1 MRGRVRQRT
10 SEVEIGA
17 PPGRAAQGGGIA
29 VQARQIGWVLAGAA
43 VLALPHVAQ
52 AQGRRVLLRDS
63 FSIGTGEGVLC
74 QVQDRS
80 ADNAVS
86 QSSFDRTW
94 AVVCRDSALP
104 VANIWAFRDFGGD
117 AQARVA
123 PLRRERVDCS
133 AARRSRASELAGA
146 ELTSCMLAGSQLA
159 WSTYTLRRGGFTW
172 VAEGFAAYD
181 SATLLALRSLLANR
195 VAQGRI
201 DAATTSVGDPAAFSR
216 VQAQTLKPEQ
226 ALTEGYRRN
235 LSGDYA
241 EAEAY
246 FEALQE
252 RLQNERNTAIDPV
265 EFLANRGLQKSNL
278 GEFGEAERLF
288 AEARKVGSGDPINE
302 RLLRNFEAIHLL
314 NRGRPDRAIARLERK
329 LATDFEGLSTEG
341 GSLSITIPIAAR
353 LNADRG
359 GGVAGIGADVALT
372 PRERVT
378 IIDAQALQLRGT
390 ALRLMGRTDEAR
402 TALQQAQVQAV
413 QVRDGRVT
421 TIARLRGQIL
431 AELGLV
437 EETAG
442 NKPEAEQRLREGL
455 AIIQAQ
461 YPERRAVA
469 TVQGRLASFLLRNGR
484 ADEGLAI
491 YRGMVDRGIAAG
503 GSATGFANELAPY
516 FRALAE
522 RMDRDPAAAAAFFT
536 AAQLLVRPGVAET
549 QAVLARE
556 LSGGSDEA
564 ARLFRQTLDLSREIE
579 RLRVRYLALQR
590 SPDQAAAAAEIDAL
604 AARLRELEE
613 TQASAQA
620 SLAAYPQY
628 RVVAARAITL
638 ADFQQQL
645 GEGEAYARVALVG
658 PDVMMFYADRTR
670 ARAWRTPLSAVDL
683 DTAVDL
689 LRNSISAN
697 ENGRYVTYPFD
708 LAQSRKL
715 FAALFGPIEAELGSV
730 KHLIFE
736 PDGALLRLPL
746 DLLVTDDASVARYA
760 QRSAKSDADPYDFR
774 GTAWLGRG
782 RMISTAT
789 SAQSFVDARKARPSQ
804 ARQQYLGLG
813 NNAPVGPNPPASI
826 RAMLASGSDECGWTA
841 AAWNR
846 PIAIDELVEARQ
858 VVGRDGSQL
867 LTGAAFTDTAV
878 KQKADL
884 GEFRI
889 LHFATHGLVTPPRPN
904 CPVKPALVTS
914 FGATGSDGLLTF
926 DEVFD
931 LALDADLVILS
942 ACDTAG
948 SASVEA
954 TRAAGLSSGG
964 GTALD
969 GLVRAFIG
977 AGGRAVLASH
987 WPAPD
992 DYRATE
998 RLMNEMFRRGRT
1010 VSLGE
1015 ALDQSKSLLMD
1026 DADTSHPYYWAGFA
1040 LIGDASKPLL
1050 RQTATAAAEPGPA
1063 ATAGGAR

>member
-1 MRGRVRQRT
+1 MKCETRGSR
-10 SEVEIGA
+10 GA
-17 PPGRAAQGGGIA
+17 KVGGIA
-29 VQARQIGWVLAGAA
+29 VKAKRIASLLAGAA
-43 VLALPHVAQ
+43 VLVLPHVAQ
-52 AQGRRVLLRDS
+52 AQSRAPLLRDS
-63 FSIGTGEGVLC
+63 FSIGSGDGVLC

-80 ADNAVS
+80 ADNRVR
-86 QSSFDRTW
+86 QSSFDRAW

-104 VANIWAFRDFGGD
+104 VAHIWAFKDFAGD
-117 AQARVA
+117 AQAMVS

-133 AARRSRASELAGA
+133 AQRHSAAELAGGK
-146 ELTSCMLAGSQLA
+146 LTSCMLAGSKLA
-159 WSTYTLRRGGFTW
+159 WSIYTLRRGGFTW
-172 VAEGFAAYD
+172 VAEGFGAYD
-181 SATLLALRSLLANR
+181 SATLLALRSLLDNR
-195 VAQGRI
+195 IVQGRI
-201 DAATTSVGDPAAFSR
+201 DAATTSVSDPAAFSR
-216 VQAQTLKPEQ
+216 IQAQTLQPEQ
-226 ALTEGYRRN
+226 ALAEGYRRN

-246 FEALQE
+246 FQALQE
-252 RLQNERNTAIDPV
+252 RLESERNTSIDPV
-265 EFLANRGLQKSNL
+265 EFLANRALQKSNL
-278 GEFGEAERLF
+278 GDFGEAERLF
-288 AEARKVGSGDPINE
+288 GQARNVGSGDPINE
-302 RLLRNFEAIHLL
+302 RLLRNFEAIHQL
-314 NRGRPDRAIARLERK
+314 NRGRPDRAIARLDQR

-341 GSLSITIPIAAR
+341 GSLAITIPIAAR
-353 LNADRG
+353 LNANRG
-359 GGVAGIGADVALT
+359 SGIAGISTDVALT

-390 ALRLMGRTDEAR
+390 ARRLQGDYTGARAALTQALAEAM
-402 TALQQAQVQAV
+402 

-421 TIARLRGQIL
+421 TIARMRGQIL

-437 EETAG
+437 EEAAG
-442 NKPEAEQRLREGL
+442 NKAEAERRLREGL
-455 AIIQAQ
+455 AVIQAQ

-469 TVQGRLASFLLRNGR
+469 TIQGRLASFLLRNGQE
-484 ADEGLAI
+484 DEGLTL
-491 YRGMVDRGIAAG
+491 YRGMVERGIAAG
-503 GSATGFANELAPY
+503 GSATGFANELVPY
-516 FRALAE
+516 FRVLSDRMASDPKAAE
-522 RMDRDPAAAAAFFT
+522 EFFI

-564 ARLFRQTLDLSREIE
+564 ARLFRQTTDLSRDIE
-579 RLRVRYLALQR
+579 RLRIRYLALQR
-590 SPDQAAAAAEIDAL
+590 SPDQVAAAPEIATL

-613 TQASAQA
+613 TQATAQA
-620 SLAAYPQY
+620 SLAAFPQY
-628 RVVAARAITL
+628 RAVAARAITL
-638 ADFQQQL
+638 AAFQQQL

-658 PDVMMFYADRTR
+658 PDVMMFFADRAR

-689 LRNSISAN
+689 LRHSISVD

-708 LAQSRKL
+708 LAESRKL
-715 FAALFGPIEAELGSV
+715 FAALFGPVASELANV

-736 PDGALLRLPL
+736 PDGALLRLPI
-746 DLLVTDDASVARYA
+746 DLLVTDDGSVTRYA
-760 QRSAKSDADPYDFR
+760 ERTAKSGADEYDFR

-789 SAQSFVDARKARPSQ
+789 SAQSFVDARRARPSE
-804 ARQQYLGLG
+804 AREQYLGLG
-813 NNAPVGPNPPASI
+813 NNQPIGADPPAPV
-826 RAMLASGSDECGWTA
+826 RAVLAGGSDDCGWSA
-841 AAWNR
+841 AEWNR
-846 PIAIDELVEARQ
+846 PISADELVEASQ
-858 VVGRDGSQL
+858 VVGRDTSEL

-878 KQKADL
+878 KQKSDL
-884 GEFRI
+884 GDFRI

-904 CPVKPALVTS
+904 CPVKPALLTS

-1010 VSLGE
+1010 ASLGE
-1015 ALDQSKSLLMD
+1015 ALDQSETLLMD
-1026 DADTSHPYYWAGFA
+1026 DAETSHPYYWAGFA

-1050 RQTATAAAEPGPA
+1050 RPVANPA
-1063 ATAGGAR
+1063 PSQVSEAGASAVR

>member
-1 MRGRVRQRT
+1 M
-10 SEVEIGA
+10 E
-17 PPGRAAQGGGIA
+17 
-29 VQARQIGWVLAGAA
+29 ARRIVSLLAGAA
-43 VLALPHVAQ
+43 VLALPNAAQ
-52 AQGRRVLLRDS
+52 AQGRPPLLRDS
-63 FSIGTGEGVLC
+63 FSIGSGEGVLC

-80 ADNAVS
+80 ADNAVR
-86 QSSFDRTW
+86 QSSFDRAW

-104 VANIWAFRDFGGD
+104 VANIWAFKNFPGD
-117 AQARVA
+117 APGAVA
-123 PLRRERVDCS
+123 PLRRERVDCT
-133 AARRSRASELAGA
+133 AARRSAAAELAGG
-146 ELTSCMLAGSQLA
+146 ELTSCVLAGSKLA
-159 WSTYTLRRGGFTW
+159 WSTYTLRRGSFTW
-172 VAEGFAAYD
+172 VAEGFGAYD
-181 SATLLALRSLLANR
+181 SATLLALRSLLDNR
-195 VAQGRI
+195 FAQGKI

-216 VQAQTLKPEQ
+216 IQAQALQPEQ
-226 ALTEGYRRN
+226 ALAEGYRRN

-241 EAEAY
+241 EAESY

-252 RLQNERNTAIDPV
+252 RLETESNTSIDAV
-265 EFLANRGLQKSNL
+265 EFLANRALQKSNL

-288 AEARKVGSGDPINE
+288 AQARKVGSGDPINE
-302 RLLRNFEAIHLL
+302 RLLRNFEAINQL
-314 NRGRPDRAIARLERK
+314 NRGRPDRALNRLDQR
-329 LATDFEGLSTEG
+329 LATDFEGLSSEG
-341 GSLSITIPIAAR
+341 GSLAITIPIAAR

-359 GGVAGIGADVALT
+359 SGVAGISTDVALT

-390 ALRLMGRTDEAR
+390 ARRLQGDYPAAR
-402 TALQQAQVQAV
+402 AALTQALAEAV

-421 TIARLRGQIL
+421 TIARMRGQIL

-437 EETAG
+437 EEAAG
-442 NKPEAEQRLREGL
+442 NKAEAERRLREGL
-455 AIIQAQ
+455 AIVQAQ

-469 TVQGRLASFLLRNGR
+469 TIQGRLASFLLRNGR
-484 ADEGLAI
+484 EAEGLAL

-503 GSATGFANELAPY
+503 GSATGFANELVPY
-516 FRALAE
+516 FRALTE
-522 RMDRDPAAAAAFFT
+522 RMGSDPAAAAEFFA

-564 ARLFRQTLDLSREIE
+564 ARLFRQTTDLSREIE
-579 RLRVRYLALQR
+579 RLRIRYLALQR
-590 SPDQAAAAAEIDAL
+590 SPDQASAAPEIDTL
-604 AARLRELEE
+604 AAQLRELEE
-613 TQASAQA
+613 TQATAQA

-628 RVVAARAITL
+628 RAVAARAITL

-645 GEGEAYARVALVG
+645 REGEAYARVALVG
-658 PDVMMFYADRTR
+658 SDVMVFFADRNR

-689 LRNSISAN
+689 LRYSISTV
-697 ENGRYVTYPFD
+697 ENGRNVTYPFD
-708 LAQSRKL
+708 IAGSRKL
-715 FAALFGPIEAELGSV
+715 FAALFGPVESELASLR
-730 KHLIFE
+730 HLIFE
-736 PDGALLRLPL
+736 PDGALLRLPI

-760 QRSAKSDADPYDFR
+760 QRSAGRDADAYDFR

-789 SAQSFVDARKARPSQ
+789 SAQSFVDARRARPSE
-804 ARQQYLGLG
+804 AREQYLGLG
-813 NNAPVGPNPPASI
+813 NNQPIGSDPPAPV
-826 RAMLASGSDECGWTA
+826 RAVLASGSDECGWGA
-841 AAWNR
+841 AEWNR
-846 PIAIDELVEARQ
+846 PISADELVEASA
-858 VVGRDGSQL
+858 VVGRETSEL

-878 KQKADL
+878 KQKSDL
-884 GEFRI
+884 GDFRI
-889 LHFATHGLVTPPRPN
+889 LHFATHGLVTPPRPD
-904 CPVKPALVTS
+904 CPVKPALLTS

-1010 VSLGE
+1010 TTLGE
-1015 ALDQSKSLLMD
+1015 ALDQSETLLMD
-1026 DADTSHPYYWAGFA
+1026 DAETSHPYYWAGFA

-1050 RQTATAAAEPGPA
+1050 RPLATAAAKPGS
-1063 ATAGGAR
+1063 GGAASGVR

>member
-1 MRGRVRQRT
+1 MKARR
-10 SEVEIGA
+10 
-17 PPGRAAQGGGIA
+17 IA
-29 VQARQIGWVLAGAA
+29 KLLAGAA
-43 VLALPHVAQ
+43 LLALPQVAQ
-52 AQGRRVLLRDS
+52 AQGRPVLLRDS
-63 FSIGTGEGVLC
+63 FSIGSSDGVLC

-80 ADNAVS
+80 ADNAVR
-86 QSSFDRTW
+86 QSNFDRAW
-94 AVVCRDSALP
+94 AVICRDSALP
-104 VANIWAFRDFGGD
+104 VANVWAFRDLAGD
-117 AQARVA
+117 ALAAVI
-123 PLRRERVDCS
+123 PMRRERVDCT
-133 AARRSRASELAGA
+133 AARRVAAVELSGG
-146 ELTSCMLAGSQLA
+146 ELTTCTLAGSQLA

-172 VAEGFAAYD
+172 VAEGFGAYD
-181 SATLLALRSLLANR
+181 SATVLALRSLLDNR
-195 VAQGRI
+195 IAEGRI
-201 DAATTSVGDPAAFSR
+201 DAASTSVSDPAAFSR
-216 VQAQTLKPEQ
+216 MQSLSLKPEQ
-226 ALTEGYRRN
+226 ALAEGYRRN

-252 RLQNERNTAIDPV
+252 RLESERNTAIDPV

-278 GEFGEAERLF
+278 GDFGEAERLF

-314 NRGRPDRAIARLERK
+314 NRGRPDRAIARLDRK

-341 GSLSITIPIAAR
+341 GTLSITIPIAAR

-359 GGVAGIGADVALT
+359 SGVTGISSEVALT
-372 PRERVT
+372 PRERVA

-390 ALRLMGRTDEAR
+390 AQRLMGDYDASRTS
-402 TALQQAQVQAV
+402 LQQALQQAV

-421 TIARLRGQIL
+421 TIARMRGQIL

-437 EETAG
+437 EESAG
-442 NKPEAEQRLREGL
+442 NQPEAERRLREGL

-469 TVQGRLASFLLRNGR
+469 TVQGRLASYLLRNGQT
-484 ADEGLAI
+484 AEGLEL

-503 GSATGFANELAPY
+503 GSATGFANELVPY
-516 FRALAE
+516 FRSLTE
-522 RMDRDPAAAAAFFT
+522 RMDIDPAAAGEFFT

-549 QAVLARE
+549 QAVLSRE
-556 LSGGSDEA
+556 LSGGSSEA
-564 ARLFRQTLDLSREIE
+564 ARLFRQTTDLSREIE
-579 RLRVRYLALQR
+579 RLRIRYLALQR
-590 SPDQAAAAAEIDAL
+590 SDDQAAAAEIDTLSAQ
-604 AARLRELEE
+604 LRDLEL
-613 TQASAQA
+613 TQSNAQA

-628 RVVAARAITL
+628 RAVAARAITL
-638 ADFQQQL
+638 SDFQQQL
-645 GEGEAYARVALVG
+645 TQGEAYARVALVG
-658 PDVMMFYADRTR
+658 PDVMMFYADRGT
-670 ARAWRTPLSAVDL
+670 AKAWRTSLSAIDL

-689 LRNSISAN
+689 LRHSISTD

-708 LAQSRKL
+708 LAESRKL
-715 FAALFGPIEAELGSV
+715 FAALFGPVQAALGGV

-736 PDGALLRLPL
+736 PDGALLRLPI
-746 DLLVTDDASVARYA
+746 DLLVTDDASVSRYA
-760 QRSAKSDADPYDFR
+760 DRTARNGADEYDFR

-782 RMISTAT
+782 RVISTAT
-789 SAQSFVDARKARPSQ
+789 SAQSFVDARRARPSE
-804 ARQQYLGLG
+804 AREQYLGLG
-813 NNAPVGPNPPASI
+813 SNAPLGSNPPAPV
-826 RAMLASGSDECGWTA
+826 RALLASGSDDCGWSA
-841 AAWNR
+841 AEWNR
-846 PIAIDELVEARQ
+846 PISADELVEASA
-858 VVGRDGSQL
+858 VVGRDNSEL

-878 KQKADL
+878 KQKSDL
-884 GEFRI
+884 GDFRI

-904 CPVKPALVTS
+904 CPVKPALLTS

-992 DYRATE
+992 DYKATE

-1015 ALDQSKSLLMD
+1015 ALDQSEGLLMD
-1026 DADTSHPYYWAGFA
+1026 DAETSHPYYWAGFA

-1050 RQTATAAAEPGPA
+1050 RPVATTVASQAMTGLPE
-1063 ATAGGAR
+1063 GAR